1 VLGANKGQVGKG
13 ELTSVHLH
21 LHLIWIRIVP
31 SFLRGIPKF
40 EPSSVSVD
48 ISFVNIVQR
57 DNEHRDPRSPIR
69 GIDASIPTSSS
80 IFQRCPSPSAQ
91 HGILPMLSRTQI
103 RELLG
108 RSCAKENNPNLPCGH
123 HFRIE
128 QLPIQRWPR
137 GYLG

>member
-1 VLGANKGQVGKG
+1 
-13 ELTSVHLH
+13 
-21 LHLIWIRIVP
+21 
-31 SFLRGIPKF
+31 
-40 EPSSVSVD
+40 VSVD

-91 HGILPMLSRTQI
+91 HGILPINSANRTRMAMAMLSRTQI